1 MNAPRLALLSLAAL
15 TLASAGVAQ
24 GKEYL
29 PSDLHG
35 VDVQERLGEQVP
47 ADLTFINHEGERV
60 RLGDL
65 VHGDVPVL
73 LTLNYYSCKM
83 LCNLQLNALLK
94 GLRGTGWTPGQ
105 EFRIVTVSIDPR
117 EGWELARD
125 KRLNYLDSLELEGAT
140 WEFLVGDE
148 ASIKTLADS
157 VGFQYRYQEE
167 LDQYAHTAAIFFLSP
182 KGTISRY
189 LYGLEYLARD
199 IRFAL
204 LDAAEGRLSNTVD
217 KVLMSCFYYDASI
230 GAYGP
235 FAFGVM
241 RVGGAFIVLS
251 LSIFLSFM
259 WRIERRRDEEIQS

>member
-1 MNAPRLALLSLAAL
+1 VRPSLAPLLILVAL
-15 TLASAGVAQ
+15 AMCVCGVAEA
-24 GKEYL
+24 KEYM
-29 PSDLHG
+29 PRDLQG
-35 VDVQERLGEQVP
+35 VDVQERLGEKIP
-47 ADLTFINHEGERV
+47 ADLTFTDHTGKRV
-60 RLGDL
+60 QLKEL

-73 LTLNYYSCKM
+73 LTLNYYRCKM

-94 GLRGTGWTPGQ
+94 GLRGTGWTPGDQ
-105 EFRIVTVSIDPR
+105 YKIVTVSIDPR
-117 EGWELARD
+117 EGWELAAQ
-125 KRLNYLDSLELEGAT
+125 KRESYLVDLGLPDAD
-140 WEFLVGDE
+140 WEFLVGDQE
-148 ASIKTLADS
+148 SIEELASS

-182 KGTISRY
+182 DGTISRY
-189 LYGLEYLARD
+189 LYGLSYMARD

-204 LDAAEGRLSNTVD
+204 LDAADGKLGTTVD

-259 WRIERRRDEEIQS
+259 WRIERRRDEEILS